1 MLFCNFFIR
10 QNLIQTISDPVYFA
24 EKLCPVD
31 LFGLDMDSRSLV
43 SECPAPAVSNM
54 TEIYFRTS
62 AVNTYQPVNCV

>member
-43 SECPAPAVSNM
+43 SECRPRSVKHDRD
-54 TEIYFRTS
+54 IF
-62 AVNTYQPVNCV
+62 